1 MEAGAL
7 IPAAGQ
13 PLRQLQPLV
22 PMELSQQLGPG
33 VYAPLPAQDSV
44 LREYLRV
51 LIKRKFVVLSAIV
64 VIFLMI
70 LIATLR
76 MVPIYDVAGSIAI
89 NKLDPGLITF
99 KDSQGS
105 GDYYDPAD
113 LDTEVRI
120 LKSDLLALQVIKQ
133 LNLDKRPE
141 FGGTGN
147 VPSPNTLPLT
157 TDSLQADS
165 ARTTALLGMFKSS
178 LRVTLQPNT
187 RVIEIHYASP
197 NKELAATIVNTLVN
211 TYVEQNFKTK
221 FESTM
226 QASDWLSKQL
236 VDLQMKVETS
246 QEKLVKYQK
255 DHSILGLDE
264 KQNIIT
270 EKLDELNKELTQA
283 ESDRMTKEALYRL
296 TQGGDPD
303 AIASA
308 RSSAPGESGATSTSG
323 LLDSLRA
330 KHADLKIQIAE
341 LSTQFGPSYPKVAQL
356 NNQLKET
363 DNQIQVEIRK
373 IGVHV
378 RNDYLAALERE
389 NMLKAAMDNQKHEA
403 NKLNE
408 SAIEY
413 TLLRRD
419 VETNRQ
425 LYEGLLEKLKEAG
438 VTAGLRSNNVKVVDV
453 ARVPMAP
460 SEPNLP
466 RNLAFALLLGVTS
479 GIGLAFLLENLDNT
493 VRTPE
498 QAQIIAA
505 LPALGMI
512 PLGSK
517 RPSSED
523 NSRKLSVAASKEA
536 VELVTQ
542 SRPQSQMAESYRALR
557 TSLLLSSLGAPPKVI
572 MVTSAMPQ
580 EGKTTTSINT
590 AIVLAQKGVRVLLVD
605 ADLRRPGVHKA
616 LGMGSRSGLS
626 NVLTGSADVQQA
638 ITRSPLIPSL
648 YVLPAGTSPP
658 NPAELL
664 ASANMRD
671 LIETLSSQY
680 DHIVIDTPPTLSV
693 TDAVVLSTRADAV
706 VLVIRSGRT
715 TKQALRRARELLVR
729 VNARVT
735 GVLLNAV
742 DLSSPDYYYYYEYQG
757 KYGARYY
764 QEEDLPLV
772 AEETPQPSSTS
783 A

>member
-13 PLRQLQPLV
+13 PLRQLQPLA
-22 PMELSQQLGPG
+22 PLELTQQLGPG

-105 GDYYDPAD
+105 GDSYDPAD

-147 VPSPNTLPLT
+147 VPSPNTLPLA

-165 ARTTALLGMFKSS
+165 ARTTALLGRFKSS

-211 TYVEQNFKTK
+211 TYIEQNFKTK
-221 FESTM
+221 
-226 QASDWLSKQL
+226 
-236 VDLQMKVETS
+236 
-246 QEKLVKYQK
+246 
-255 DHSILGLDE
+255 
-264 KQNIIT
+264 
-270 EKLDELNKELTQA
+270 A

-323 LLDSLRA
+323 LLDSLGA

-356 NNQLKET
+356 HNQLKET

-373 IGVHV
+373 TGVHV

-517 RPSSED
+517 
-523 NSRKLSVAASKEA
+523 
-536 VELVTQ
+536 
-542 SRPQSQMAESYRALR
+542 
-557 TSLLLSSLGAPPKVI
+557 
-572 MVTSAMPQ
+572 
-580 EGKTTTSINT
+580 
-590 AIVLAQKGVRVLLVD
+590 
-605 ADLRRPGVHKA
+605 
-616 LGMGSRSGLS
+616 
-626 NVLTGSADVQQA
+626 
-638 ITRSPLIPSL
+638 
-648 YVLPAGTSPP
+648 
-658 NPAELL
+658 
-664 ASANMRD
+664 
-671 LIETLSSQY
+671 
-680 DHIVIDTPPTLSV
+680 
-693 TDAVVLSTRADAV
+693 
-706 VLVIRSGRT
+706 
-715 TKQALRRARELLVR
+715 
-729 VNARVT
+729 
-735 GVLLNAV
+735 
-742 DLSSPDYYYYYEYQG
+742 
-757 KYGARYY
+757 
-764 QEEDLPLV
+764 
-772 AEETPQPSSTS
+772 
-783 A
+783 